1 MASLAEVR
9 YKCRRGMLELDV
21 SLRRF
26 VDAQGDSL
34 TQQELDAFAI
44 LLEEP
49 DPILYAYLFAN
60 LPVEDDVQ
68 RGLIERIQG

>member
-44 LLEEP
+44 LLDEP